1 MEVARPGVVAEP
13 LPEFEHLVLGGGGQG
28 ADIGKALRK
37 AQVVVHTLCHAR
49 LLEDYLGKPDAVGVA
64 GPAPRQVA
72 PFAGVPVKQYVGDTV
87 HHRPQKYDFGTIFGG
102 VPAKNRSN
110 MEKNPHTVTDN
121 TARHRYE
128 LELDGDVAILE
139 YEEQPGCRILTH
151 TIVPPRFE
159 GQGIGRELVE
169 AALQDI
175 RDRGLRFRPLCSFII
190 RYVERHPE
198 WAALVDKGR

>member
-1 MEVARPGVVAEP
+1 
-13 LPEFEHLVLGGGGQG
+13 
-28 ADIGKALRK
+28 
-37 AQVVVHTLCHAR
+37 
-49 LLEDYLGKPDAVGVA
+49 
-64 GPAPRQVA
+64 
-72 PFAGVPVKQYVGDTV
+72 
-87 HHRPQKYDFGTIFGG
+87 
-102 VPAKNRSN
+102 

-175 RDRGLRFRPLCSFII
+175 RDRGCASGRCAASSSATSSGIPNGQRWSIRAGSPAGRLATSSIPSLPTCSRPIRPVTPDPLPSGFTFSGEKRNFFI
-190 RYVERHPE
+190 
-198 WAALVDKGR
+198 

>member
-1 MEVARPGVVAEP
+1 
-13 LPEFEHLVLGGGGQG
+13 
-28 ADIGKALRK
+28 
-37 AQVVVHTLCHAR
+37 
-49 LLEDYLGKPDAVGVA
+49 
-64 GPAPRQVA
+64 
-72 PFAGVPVKQYVGDTV
+72 
-87 HHRPQKYDFGTIFGG
+87 
-102 VPAKNRSN
+102 

-169 AALQDI
+169 TALQDI

-198 WAALVDKGR
+198 WTVLVDKGR

>member
-1 MEVARPGVVAEP
+1 
-13 LPEFEHLVLGGGGQG
+13 
-28 ADIGKALRK
+28 
-37 AQVVVHTLCHAR
+37 
-49 LLEDYLGKPDAVGVA
+49 
-64 GPAPRQVA
+64 
-72 PFAGVPVKQYVGDTV
+72 
-87 HHRPQKYDFGTIFGG
+87 
-102 VPAKNRSN
+102 

-121 TARHRYE
+121 TAEKRYE
-128 LELDGDVAILE
+128 LELDGVMAVLE

-169 AALQDI
+169 AALRDI

-190 RYVERHPE
+190 RYVGRHPE